1 MVHEI
6 AQILTYFT
14 PVHGPLAGK
23 SKSCYHSSLM
33 QLLLTPACMLKGL
46 CDRFVRMFVVVAVVG
61 TKITRSADTGAA
73 AKLSITAKKPTW
85 LCLKSTKLAISDNMW
100 GIMYEWLS
108 IALSLYSVRVLC
120 DCLGVKRSRSW
131 LSVVTAVF
139 GGNLSILP
147 TSCHSNNPHARH
159 CFGGRG
165 GRLGIQRFLPTPVA
179 V

>member
-46 CDRFVRMFVVVAVVG
+46 CDRFVRMFVVVVAVVG

-108 IALSLYSVRVLC
+108 IALSLYSVSVLC
-120 DCLGVKRSRSW
+120 DCLGVAGTKEEQELVVGGHCCLWGEFVDSTNFLSR
-131 LSVVTAVF
+131 
-139 GGNLSILP
+139 
-147 TSCHSNNPHARH
+147 
-159 CFGGRG
+159 
-165 GRLGIQRFLPTPVA
+165 
-179 V
+179 

>member
-46 CDRFVRMFVVVAVVG
+46 CDRFVRMFVVVVAVVG

-73 AKLSITAKKPTW
+73 AKLSITAKKTD
-85 LCLKSTKLAISDNMW
+85 LVVLKINQA
-100 GIMYEWLS
+100 
-108 IALSLYSVRVLC
+108 
-120 DCLGVKRSRSW
+120 
-131 LSVVTAVF
+131 
-139 GGNLSILP
+139 
-147 TSCHSNNPHARH
+147 CH
-159 CFGGRG
+159 
-165 GRLGIQRFLPTPVA
+165 QR
-179 V
+179 